1 MEMTQGEHH
10 QYVYRPVSAS
20 QAMRSRVAGSEADCE
35 TAIGWVV
42 GRVFYFV
49 FFFFLLGASTR
60 DGPARGWQRKFS
72 NMHIII

>member
-1 MEMTQGEHH
+1 MEMTQGEHP
-10 QYVYRPVSAS
+10 QYIYRPVSAS
-20 QAMRSRVAGSEADCE
+20 QVMRSHVAGSEADCE

-42 GRVFYFV
+42 GRVFYFG
-49 FFFFLLGASTR
+49 FFFPLGASTR